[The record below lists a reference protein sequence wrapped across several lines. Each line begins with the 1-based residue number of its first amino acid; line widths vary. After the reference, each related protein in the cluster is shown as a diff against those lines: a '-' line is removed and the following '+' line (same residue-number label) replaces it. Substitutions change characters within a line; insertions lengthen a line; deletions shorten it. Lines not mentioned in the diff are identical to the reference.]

1 MPKKKNNNVSLDD
14 LRSAKKYLQS
24 RAFEMKK
31 GYPPVVY
38 QEELEM
44 VLEVLETGAF
54 REWLAAMEGILP
66 EF

>member
-1 MPKKKNNNVSLDD
+1 MAKKKTDNVDIDD
-14 LRSAKKYLQS
+14 LREAAAYLRS

-31 GYPPVVY
+31 GCPPVVY

-54 REWLAAMEGILP
+54 KEWKAAMQIVLP